1 MQRYNIFCNLS
12 IEKANKMIVFALLLT
27 QINLLCANTDYFCA
41 FLHIFTVCVHIYS
54 PYRGTMPI
62 IHPDC
67 LSLIYYYEYVRAR
80 PQATVNM

>member
-1 MQRYNIFCNLS
+1 
-12 IEKANKMIVFALLLT
+12 MIVFALLLT
-27 QINLLCANTDYFCA
+27 QINLLCANTDCFCA

-54 PYRGTMPI
+54 PYRGAMPI